1 MGKTVS
7 VSRVSA
13 KCRDCPRVDQC
24 DRKRMEAMAC
34 ILPDDLDRMNM
45 DVPSVG
51 FAVPEPAGAVAA
63 FHDMK
68 FAGGV
73 DAAIELN
80 EIGKKMAENFYRGIG
95 LCIDKAKSL

>member
-45 DVPSVG
+45 AVASVG
-51 FAVPEPAGAVAA
+51 FAVPEPADAVAT
-63 FHDMK
+63 FRDMK

-73 DAAIELN
+73 DVTIELN
-80 EIGKKMAENFYRGIG
+80 EIEKKMAENFYRGIG